1 MHTSQR
7 EGGLVL
13 MIALLTTHYTLIIVC
28 IGTMLLG
35 ITAGALGVF
44 ALLRKQSLL
53 GDTISHAALPGIA
66 LMFLATH
73 SRNPLI
79 LILGGSIAGC
89 IGTILMLIITRLT
102 KLKQDTVLGII
113 LSVFFGVGLVLM
125 TVIQKYSIPHQ
136 SILNKFLFGSASTL
150 VIEDIYAMA
159 LIAIITLSC
168 LALFWKEFALL
179 TFDYSYAHTCGY
191 PVTLLDI
198 LLTILMVLAISLG
211 LQTVG
216 VVLMSAMLIAPA
228 AAAYQWTT
236 RLSSMV
242 FLASCIGALS
252 SFIGSL
258 ISSWYTHIP
267 TGPTIV
273 VILSICVLISF
284 FCTPHHV
291 RVSS

>member
-1 MHTSQR
+1 
-7 EGGLVL
+7 
-13 MIALLTTHYTLIIVC
+13 MIPSLLNTHYTLIIVC

-66 LMFLATH
+66 LMFLFTH

-125 TVIQKYSIPHQ
+125 TVIQKFSIPHQ

-150 VIEDIYAMA
+150 IIEDVYAMA
-159 LIAIITLSC
+159 LIASVTLCC
-168 LALFWKEFALL
+168 LALFWKEFSLL
-179 TFDYSYAHTCGY
+179 TFDYTYAHTCGY
-191 PVTLLDI
+191 PVIALDVF
-198 LLTILMVLAISLG
+198 LTILMVLAISLG

-242 FLASCIGALS
+242 FLASTIGALS
-252 SFIGSL
+252 SFTGSL

-273 VILSICVLISF
+273 VILSICVLLSF
-284 FCTPHHV
+284 FCTPRHS

>member
-1 MHTSQR
+1 
-7 EGGLVL
+7 
-13 MIALLTTHYTLIIVC
+13 MIPSLFNTHYTLIIVC

-89 IGTILMLIITRLT
+89 IGTILMLIITRFT

-150 VIEDIYAMA
+150 IIEDVYAMA
-159 LIAIITLSC
+159 LISGVTLCC

-179 TFDYSYAHTCGY
+179 TFDYTYAHTCGY
-191 PVTLLDI
+191 PVIALDVF
-198 LLTILMVLAISLG
+198 LTVLMVLAISLG

-242 FLASCIGALS
+242 FLASGIGAFS
-252 SFIGSL
+252 SFTGSL

-284 FCTPHHV
+284 FCTPRHS

>member
-1 MHTSQR
+1 MLGSY
-7 EGGLVL
+7 
-13 MIALLTTHYTLIIVC
+13 YTLCIVC

-66 LMFLATH
+66 LMFLATQ

-79 LILGGSIAGC
+79 LILGGSISGC
-89 IGTILMLIITRLT
+89 IGTILMLLITRFT
-102 KLKQDTVLGII
+102 TLKQDTVLGII
-113 LSVFFGVGLVLM
+113 LSVFFGFGLVLM
-125 TVIQKYSIPHQ
+125 TIIQTYAIPHQ
-136 SILNKFLFGSASTL
+136 SLLNKFLFGSASML
-150 VIEDIYAMA
+150 IIEDLYAMSIVA
-159 LIAIITLSC
+159 TIILLC
-168 LALFWKEFALL
+168 LALYWKEFTLL
-179 TFDYSYAHTCGY
+179 TFDPAYAHTCGY
-191 PVTLLDI
+191 SVITLDI
-198 LLTILMVLAISLG
+198 FLTILMVFAISLG

-242 FLASCIGALS
+242 YLASAIGAVS

-258 ISSWYTHIP
+258 ISSFYTHIP

-273 VILSICVLISF
+273 VVLSVCVLISLC
-284 FCTPHHV
+284 CTSRH
-291 RVSS
+291 RRALS

>member
-1 MHTSQR
+1 MKKLKTIFDIQCIRPLNFGPYGPSDQGER
-7 EGGLVL
+7 KLDIISFYFVATT
-13 MIALLTTHYTLIIVC
+13 MICLITRSYHTLIIVC

-35 ITAGALGVF
+35 ITAGAFGVF

-89 IGTILMLIITRLT
+89 IGTILMLVITRLT

-150 VIEDIYAMA
+150 IIEDVYAMA
-159 LIAIITLSC
+159 FIAI
-168 LALFWKEFALL
+168 
-179 TFDYSYAHTCGY
+179 
-191 PVTLLDI
+191 VTLF
-198 LLTILMVLAISLG
+198 
-211 LQTVG
+211 
-216 VVLMSAMLIAPA
+216 
-228 AAAYQWTT
+228 
-236 RLSSMV
+236 SSRY
-242 FLASCIGALS
+242 FGKNSHS
-252 SFIGSL
+252 
-258 ISSWYTHIP
+258 
-267 TGPTIV
+267 
-273 VILSICVLISF
+273 
-284 FCTPHHV
+284 
-291 RVSS
+291 

>member
-1 MHTSQR
+1 
-7 EGGLVL
+7 
-13 MIALLTTHYTLIIVC
+13 MITFLSTHYTLIIVC

-159 LIAIITLSC
+159 LIASITLSC

-191 PVTLLDI
+191 PVILLDI

-242 FLASCIGALS
+242 FLASGVGALS

-284 FCTPHHV
+284 LCTPHHV

>member
-1 MHTSQR
+1 
-7 EGGLVL
+7 
-13 MIALLTTHYTLIIVC
+13 MIILLTTHYTLIIVC

-35 ITAGALGVF
+35 ITAGSLGVF

-73 SRNPLI
+73 SRNPLL

-89 IGTILMLIITRLT
+89 IGTILMLIITRCT
-102 KLKQDTVLGII
+102 TLKQDTVLGII
-113 LSVFFGVGLVLM
+113 LSVFFGFGLVLM
-125 TVIQKYSIPHQ
+125 TIIQKYAIPHQ

-150 VIEDIYAMA
+150 IIEDLYAMA
-159 LIAIITLSC
+159 LIASITLSC

-179 TFDYSYAHTCGY
+179 TFDYAYAHTCGY
-191 PVTLLDI
+191 PVIALDI
-198 LLTILMVLAISLG
+198 MLTILMVFAISLG

-242 FLASCIGALS
+242 FLSATIGACS
-252 SFIGSL
+252 SLIGSC

-267 TGPTIV
+267 TGPMIV
-273 VILSICVLISF
+273 VILSMCVLISLWYA
-284 FCTPHHV
+284 PRHM
-291 RVSS
+291 RVSP

>member
-1 MHTSQR
+1 
-7 EGGLVL
+7 
-13 MIALLTTHYTLIIVC
+13 MIAFLSTHYTLIIVC

-35 ITAGALGVF
+35 ITAGSLGVF

-73 SRNPLI
+73 SRNPL
-79 LILGGSIAGC
+79 LLMLGGSIAGC
-89 IGTILMLIITRLT
+89 IGTILMLLITRYT

-113 LSVFFGVGLVLM
+113 LSVFFGFGLVLM
-125 TVIQKYSIPHQ
+125 TVIQKYAIPHQ

-150 VIEDIYAMA
+150 IMQDVYAMA
-159 LIAIITLSC
+159 FITAITLGLLS
-168 LALFWKEFALL
+168 LYWKEFTIL
-179 TFDYSYAHTCGY
+179 TFDRGFAHASGY
-191 PVTLLDI
+191 PVMALDI
-198 LLTILMVLAISLG
+198 LLTILMVFAISLG

-242 FLASCIGALS
+242 FLAACIGACS
-252 SFIGSL
+252 SLIGSC

-267 TGPTIV
+267 TGPMIV
-273 VILSICVLISF
+273 VILSVCVLLSF
-284 FCTPHHV
+284 ACAPRHM

>member
-1 MHTSQR
+1 MIPT
-7 EGGLVL
+7 VL
-13 MIALLTTHYTLIIVC
+13 STHYTLIIVC
-28 IGTMLLG
+28 IGTMILG

-89 IGTILMLIITRLT
+89 VGTILMLIITRLT

-113 LSVFFGVGLVLM
+113 LSVFFGFGLVLM
-125 TVIQKYSIPHQ
+125 TVIQKYAIPHQ

-150 VIEDIYAMA
+150 ILEDIYAMSF
-159 LIAIITLSC
+159 IAVITLSF
-168 LALFWKEFALL
+168 LALFWKEFSLI
-179 TFDYSYAHTCGY
+179 TFDQAYAHTCGY
-191 PVTLLDI
+191 PVIALDM

-236 RLSSMV
+236 RLPSMV
-242 FLASCIGALS
+242 FLACAIGAVS
-252 SFIGSL
+252 SLTGSL
-258 ISSWYTHIP
+258 ISSWYAHIP
-267 TGPTIV
+267 TGPMIV
-273 VILSICVLISF
+273 VVLSICVLISF
-284 FCTPHHV
+284 LCTPRHT

>member
-1 MHTSQR
+1 
-7 EGGLVL
+7 
-13 MIALLTTHYTLIIVC
+13 MISSLLGSYHTLIIVC

-89 IGTILMLIITRLT
+89 IGTILMLVITRLT

-113 LSVFFGVGLVLM
+113 LSVFFGIGLVLM
-125 TVIQKYSIPHQ
+125 TVIQKYAIPHQ

-150 VIEDIYAMA
+150 IVEDVYAMA
-159 LIAIITLSC
+159 LIAIFTLFF
-168 LALFWKEFALL
+168 LALFWKEFTLL
-179 TFDYSYAHTCGY
+179 TFDPAYAHACGY
-191 PVTLLDI
+191 PVVMLDI
-198 LLTILMVLAISLG
+198 GLTILMVLAISLG

-242 FLASCIGALS
+242 LLASLIGALS
-252 SFIGSL
+252 SFTGSL

-267 TGPTIV
+267 TGPMIV
-273 VILSICVLISF
+273 VLLSTFVLISF
-284 FCTPHHV
+284 FCAPRHT

>member
-1 MHTSQR
+1 
-7 EGGLVL
+7 
-13 MIALLTTHYTLIIVC
+13 MIASLMSTHYTLIIVC

-73 SRNPLI
+73 SRNPLM
-79 LILGGSIAGC
+79 LILGGSIAGG
-89 IGTILMLIITRLT
+89 IGTLLMLVITRLT

-113 LSVFFGVGLVLM
+113 LSVFFGFGLVLM
-125 TVIQKYSIPHQ
+125 TVIQKYAIPHQ

-150 VIEDIYAMA
+150 IIEDIYAMA
-159 LIAIITLSC
+159 LIASITLFC
-168 LALFWKEFALL
+168 LALCWKEFALL
-179 TFDYSYAHTCGY
+179 TFDPAYAHACGY
-191 PVTLLDI
+191 PIIALDI
-198 LLTILMVLAISLG
+198 FLTILMVLAISLG

-242 FLASCIGALS
+242 FLAAAIGAVS
-252 SFIGSL
+252 SFTGSL

-284 FCTPHHV
+284 VCTPRHT